1 MLAAQ
6 PASALGLG
14 LGLGGRFAALE
25 VEEPAPLR
33 VAFRLPP
40 ARSLAPSAPPP
51 DSPEARRAAFE
62 ARVAECLAEHG
73 ALGYTH
79 AAPDARN
86 YMLKIP
92 TADGHAWVTGNCVVW
107 RRDILYTYGGGI
119 TLTHTITDPAE
130 LRRYDP
136 WAQPPCH
143 DHEARLHALHHTTKP
158 RRHGRRPPRAPPLAP
173 GEGARR

>member
-6 PASALGLG
+6 PTSALNHG

-25 VEEPAPLR
+25 VEEPAPPR

-40 ARSLAPSAPPP
+40 SAPPSP
-51 DSPEARRAAFE
+51 SDSAEARRAAFE
-62 ARVAECLAEHG
+62 ARVAEKLAKDS
-73 ALGYTH
+73 ALGYPH

-92 TADGHAWVTGNCVVW
+92 TADGYAWITGNCVVW

-119 TLTHTITDPAE
+119 TLKHTITDPAE
-130 LRRYDP
+130 LARYDP

-143 DHEARLHALHHTTKP
+143 DHEARLHTLHRTTRP
-158 RRHGRRPPRAPPLAP
+158 QRNARRPPRAPPLAP

>member
-6 PASALGLG
+6 PASA

-25 VEEPAPLR
+25 VEEPAPPR

-40 ARSLAPSAPPP
+40 ARSLAPSATPSDPA
-51 DSPEARRAAFE
+51 EARRAAFL
-62 ARVAECLAEHG
+62 ARVAEQLAKHG
-73 ALGYTH
+73 ALGYPH
-79 AAPDARN
+79 APPDARN
-86 YMLKIP
+86 YMLKTP
-92 TADGHAWVTGNCVVW
+92 TADGYAWVTGNGVVW

-119 TLTHTITDPAE
+119 TLKHTITDPAE
-130 LRRYDP
+130 LARYDP

-143 DHEARLHALHHTTKP
+143 DHEARLHALHRTTRP
-158 RRHGRRPPRAPPLAP
+158 QRNARRPPRAPPLAA